1 MTGRTVTKG
10 RITISVDAAL
20 LHLMQERV
28 ASGSVSSYVENAI
41 REKLGKLLLEEALT
55 LRRKA
60 LDPLSDN
67 S

>member
-1 MTGRTVTKG
+1 MTKG